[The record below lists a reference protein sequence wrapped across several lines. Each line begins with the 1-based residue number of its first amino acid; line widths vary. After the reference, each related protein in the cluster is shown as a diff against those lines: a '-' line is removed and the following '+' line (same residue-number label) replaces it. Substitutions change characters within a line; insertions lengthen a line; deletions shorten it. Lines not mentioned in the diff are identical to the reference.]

1 MDECWLDVTGSDIY
15 GSAMEIAQ
23 AIRLATKDE
32 LGLTVSIGVSFNK
45 IFAKLG
51 SDMKKPD
58 AITEICEDDFIER
71 IWPRDASELLYVG
84 RATEA
89 KLSKEPLI

>member
-1 MDECWLDVTGSDIY
+1 M
-15 GSAMEIAQ
+15 
-23 AIRLATKDE
+23 AIRRTVKSE

-58 AITEICEDDFIER
+58 AITEITESDFKEKV
-71 IWPRDASELLYVG
+71 WPLPASDLLYVG
-84 RATEA
+84 RATTA
-89 KLSKEPLI
+89 KLARYGITTIGGIAQANREW